1 METSYGLISTSR
13 QLHTLGQII
22 SLLWCFIS
30 SSENNWLDSRV
41 SSSSKIYSWWWWCC
55 CYVMS
60 DSFVTPWTILARF
73 LCPLDFLDKNTGVG
87 SHFPS
92 LGHLPNPEI
101 KPVSPASAGYSLLLT
116 HQGSP

>member
-87 SHFPS
+87 SHFPLYGIFPTQRS
-92 LGHLPNPEI
+92 NLC
-101 KPVSPASAGYSLLLT
+101 LL
-116 HQGSP
+116 HQQGILYY